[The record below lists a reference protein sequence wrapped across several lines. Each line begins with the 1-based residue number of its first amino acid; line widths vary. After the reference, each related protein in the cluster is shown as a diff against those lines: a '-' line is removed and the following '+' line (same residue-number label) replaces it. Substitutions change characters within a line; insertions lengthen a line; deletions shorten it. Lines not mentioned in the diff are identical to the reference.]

1 MFVNCTY
8 CIYFNRYFGLLFSRK
23 YVIIGRNIIMKGD
36 FMTNETFKI
45 KSGYVLREI
54 EGEFLAIPFAPEL
67 NSANIII
74 LNPVSGLLWEKLQS
88 ECTLSQLVEAVIGS
102 FKIDA
107 ETAQADIEEF
117 LQLLKENNMLE

>member
-1 MFVNCTY
+1 
-8 CIYFNRYFGLLFSRK
+8 
-23 YVIIGRNIIMKGD
+23 
-36 FMTNETFKI
+36 MTNETFKI

-74 LNPVSGLLWEKLQS
+74 LNPVSGLLWERLQT
-88 ECTLSQLVEAVIGS
+88 ERTLPQLVQAVTGN

-107 ETAQADIEEF
+107 ATAQSDIEEF
-117 LQLLKENNMLE
+117 LQTLKENNMLE

>member
-1 MFVNCTY
+1 
-8 CIYFNRYFGLLFSRK
+8 
-23 YVIIGRNIIMKGD
+23 
-36 FMTNETFKI
+36 MTNETFKI

>member
-1 MFVNCTY
+1 MFVNCKC
-8 CIYFNRYFGLLFSRK
+8 CIYFNCYFRLLFSQK
-23 YVIIGRNIIMKGD
+23 YVNIGSNIIMRGD

-88 ECTLSQLVEAVIGS
+88 ECTLPQLVEAVIGN

-107 ETAQADIEEF
+107 ETAQGDIEEF
-117 LQLLKENNMLE
+117 LQVLKENNMLE